1 MSGQTS
7 QPALGSIIS
16 AISSTLRKSLLDEE
30 SIRLASFYWDEVRQ
44 NYATFESNFRGGS
57 SDVYVH
63 QMPGGQYTN
72 LKEQAQSLGIRGNK
86 WGSVVKMYSDVNIMF
101 GDIIKVTPSSK
112 VVGDMALFMIS
123 NDLSVKD
130 IFDPNKEIIFPKSVV
145 EFFSGNLG
153 QPYGGF
159 PKELQK
165 KILKDIKPLSVRPG
179 SIIPKVNLE
188 KEKKEL
194 NNKINRNVSNQD
206 LASYLMYPKVFLDF
220 FEYQNQFGDFSF
232 LSTPL
237 FFYGPEADQEFT
249 LNIEKGKSLIVR
261 YLTKGGI
268 KKDGKRSVF
277 FEINGQ
283 PRTIEIKDQQATNL
297 VEIRKKANVNNSG
310 EIGSPFTGQVSEIF
324 VKVKDPV
331 IKGDKLIVIE
341 AMKTESAIHAEH
353 DGTIKHLEVKT
364 GENVEAKD
372 LLLIIEQ

>member
-1 MSGQTS
+1 
-7 QPALGSIIS
+7 
-16 AISSTLRKSLLDEE
+16 
-30 SIRLASFYWDEVRQ
+30 
-44 NYATFESNFRGGS
+44 
-57 SDVYVH
+57 
-63 QMPGGQYTN
+63 
-72 LKEQAQSLGIRGNK
+72 
-86 WGSVVKMYSDVNIMF
+86 
-101 GDIIKVTPSSK
+101 
-112 VVGDMALFMIS
+112 
-123 NDLSVKD
+123 
-130 IFDPNKEIIFPKSVV
+130 
-145 EFFSGNLG
+145 
-153 QPYGGF
+153 
-159 PKELQK
+159 
-165 KILKDIKPLSVRPG
+165 
-179 SIIPKVNLE
+179 
-188 KEKKEL
+188 
-194 NNKINRNVSNQD
+194 
-206 LASYLMYPKVFLDF
+206 MYPKVFLDF

-297 VEIRKKANVNNSG
+297 VETRKKANVNNSN

-341 AMKTESAIHAEH
+341 AMKMESAIHAEH
-353 DGTIKHLEVKT
+353 NGIIKHLEVKT

-372 LLLIIEQ
+372 LLLIIE